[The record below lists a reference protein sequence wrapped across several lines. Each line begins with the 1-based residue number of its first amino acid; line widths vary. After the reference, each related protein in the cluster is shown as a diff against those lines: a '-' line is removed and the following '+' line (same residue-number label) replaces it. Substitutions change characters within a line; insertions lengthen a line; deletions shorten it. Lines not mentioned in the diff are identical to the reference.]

1 MCVRTHGN
9 LDMKTVKLKA
19 KTKDYL
25 WGGHKLFDYGKEG
38 NDIIAESWE
47 LSFFEGMESLI
58 DSGSDKGKKLSEVV
72 TEKELGSNIKKY
84 QFFPMLAKLIDS
96 NQDLSIQVHPNDEY
110 ARKYENSY
118 GKNEMWYVVDSDEG
132 AMFYIGFNKDVS
144 KEEIEKRI
152 ENNTLVDVMNHIL
165 VHPGDAYYIPAGTIH
180 AIGKG
185 CLIFEIQQNSN
196 ITYRVYD
203 YGRRDKNGNL
213 RELHVK
219 KALDVLNLKKMEPY
233 NMRNESEIRNKPFFA
248 KEEEN
253 LISVKAT
260 KESFKA
266 MTVLSGEGFV
276 DDIPFKKGDTFFNP
290 AGEEAIIKG
299 NIRVY
304 LYSIDE

>member
-96 NQDLSIQVHPNDEY
+96 NQDLSIQVHPDDEY

-118 GKNEMWYVVDSDEG
+118 GKNEMWYVVDSDGG
-132 AMFYIGFNKDVS
+132 AMLYIGFNKDVS

-152 ENNTLVDVMNHIL
+152 KNNTLVDVMNHIL

-219 KALDVLNLKKMEPY
+219 KALDVLNLKKTEPY
-233 NMRNESEIRNKPFFA
+233 NMRNEPEIRNKPFFA

-276 DDIPFKKGDTFFNP
+276 GDIPCKKGDTFFIP

>member
-25 WGGHKLFDYGKEG
+25 WGGHKLFDYGKDG

-132 AMFYIGFNKDVS
+132 AMLYIGFNKDVS

-203 YGRRDKNGNL
+203 YGRRDKNGYL

-233 NMRNESEIRNKPFFA
+233 NMRNEPEIRNKPFFA

-253 LISVKAT
+253 LKSIKAT

-266 MTVLSGEGFV
+266 ITVLSGEGFV
-276 DDIPFKKGDTFFNP
+276 DDIPCKKGDTFFIP